1 MYLFSVVMKEAPLRR
16 GNPLWL
22 PKIKRITMSA
32 LIEFSMFPTEQ
43 TQSKSAFVARVL
55 DIVDKSGLDYQL
67 TPMGTIIESESVE
80 EALIVINNAYKE
92 LQKDCGRIYSSIK
105 IDWREGPVGRLGKKV
120 HSVEEKLGRNLNT

>member
-1 MYLFSVVMKEAPLRR
+1 
-16 GNPLWL
+16 
-22 PKIKRITMSA
+22 MSA

-120 HSVEEKLGRNLNT
+120 HSVEKKLGRKLNA